1 MGYLLNKAVE
11 RLKSI
16 NDVTEEKLQESH
28 HVLIVEYFRRVNLF
42 LDMKAINIDRY
53 PIFSFAKIIGET
65 INSEVYDCLPKL
77 NIFQNVY
84 MKAVCYSFLE
94 ISELADRGVQEA
106 YKHID
111 LFEPIIKFL
120 ERGGSFTIRQGEMM
134 VGDSAYPLNY
144 WRDKV
149 IEEQDISE
157 RTLQILDERPF

>member
-28 HVLIVEYFRRVNLF
+28 HILILEYFRRVNLF
-42 LDMKAINIDRY
+42 LDRKAISIDRY

-65 INSEVYDCLPKL
+65 INDEVYDCLPKL

-84 MKAVCYSFLE
+84 IKAVCYSFLE
-94 ISELADRGVQEA
+94 ISELADRDVEEA

-134 VGDSAYPLNY
+134 VGNSTYPLIY

>member
-28 HVLIVEYFRRVNLF
+28 HVLIVEYFRRVNIF
-42 LDMKAINIDRY
+42 LNMRAINIDRY
-53 PIFSFAKIIGET
+53 PIFSFAKTIGET
-65 INSEVYDCLPKL
+65 INNEVYDCLPKL

-111 LFEPIIKFL
+111 LFEPIIKFM